1 MSRMAYWPNEQL
13 CNVPQQA
20 VIGRDPNRV
29 LRTTL
34 FQCFVDFWL
43 RKSGISPEPDFLALL
58 PLPFD
63 LRQQK
68 LLPAIGAVN
77 VSWPQLSGHA
87 VALAVS
93 LPRMRKLGLG
103 SPSMLYSN
111 RRNALV
117 LQLYLLPDGEKGQR
131 PGPEGPRN

>member
-1 MSRMAYWPNEQL
+1 MSNSAMSRNRQSLAGIRIAYFAP
-13 CNVPQQA
+13 
-20 VIGRDPNRV
+20 G
-29 LRTTL
+29 

-111 RRNALV
+111 RRNALFSNPA
-117 LQLYLLPDGEKGQR
+117 LGLPQGRLGAVCLFFFKTTQ
-131 PGPEGPRN
+131 